1 MESWAREHRTE
12 FHEKWILH
20 GAGYETGSAEARESS
35 TVASFGRVYESIE
48 QMNSF
53 PADKGALYTLAAA
66 IFIPAVPMILAEVP
80 LAVLLSGLVK
90 ALR

>member
-1 MESWAREHRTE
+1 
-12 FHEKWILH
+12 
-20 GAGYETGSAEARESS
+20 
-35 TVASFGRVYESIE
+35 
-48 QMNSF
+48 MNSF